1 MLIFLIHSGKF
12 SPEMKDYNT
21 RYEYQTHDQ
30 DSGGSNGKT
39 RRVFGVESKHTVR
52 MRVRSALPS
61 RPVKLLFRS
70 VFFKEER
77 QRKENCTYFLP
88 DFLLRIPFFC
98 VFVVNIG
105 YDVVRF

>member
-1 MLIFLIHSGKF
+1 
-12 SPEMKDYNT
+12 MKDYNA

-52 MRVRSALPS
+52 MRGRSALPS
-61 RPVKLLFRS
+61 RPVELLFRS
-70 VFFKEER
+70 VYFILRREKES
-77 QRKENCTYFLP
+77 CTYFLP